1 MWIVYWK
8 FADEWDNPVEI
19 PCIYNVE
26 GDNRLSLG
34 RQPLTTGSV
43 LKFRSKQSGFVMVF
57 LLFRKLFF
65 CLLQNKPFKNISK

>member
-43 LKFRSKQSGFVMVF
+43 LKFRSKQSRFVMFFFIIPEIIF
-57 LLFRKLFF
+57 LSSTKQTFHKY
-65 CLLQNKPFKNISK
+65 Q